1 MDSGQARL
9 PPIYLDQT
17 RLTYAKMEVAAHQR
31 TDRTVIFLRDFRSSG
46 EDRCLVWS
54 EAGRPFDS
62 CHHLP
67 HLSHLAGREE
77 NRDVREQ
84 VGLGAAKRP
93 AKLRITG
100 LLLGNLPFLTGC
112 GRRTHAAI
120 FSFMAGVIP
129 PMPMLGRI
137 RYIP

>member
-1 MDSGQARL
+1 MGSGQARL

-17 RLTYAKMEVAAHQR
+17 RLTYAKMEVAAPQR
-31 TDRTVIFLRDFRSSG
+31 TDRTVIFLRDFTSSG

-100 LLLGNLPFLTGC
+100 LLLGNPP
-112 GRRTHAAI
+112 I
-120 FSFMAGVIP
+120 FSGV
-129 PMPMLGRI
+129 RS
-137 RYIP
+137 